1 MVGGS
6 IHMQNRRSI
15 AEQVR
20 EARKKLGWTQSELA
34 ARCRLDIRTI
44 QRIESGEVSPRSFTL
59 RLINEALGKELVLH
73 SGEATD
79 EREQDQFRR
88 TFRRRRRIRL
98 ILAASAMAIMAAALV
113 LLLTDIPRIY
123 WAPFVYGFMFMI
135 LFGIGLTWRCPSCNA
150 ILGDVFNTRYCS
162 KCGLHFYP

>member
-1 MVGGS
+1 M
-6 IHMQNRRSI
+6 HNRRSI

-20 EARKKLGWTQSELA
+20 EARKRRGWTQSELA

-59 RLINEALGKELVLH
+59 RLINEALGNELVIQ
-73 SGEATD
+73 SGDAAD
-79 EREQDQFRR
+79 ERELDHYRMIFRKR
-88 TFRRRRRIRL
+88 KRIRL
-98 ILAASAMAIMAAALV
+98 ILAASAMTIMAVALV
-113 LLLTDIPRIY
+113 LLLTDIPRRY
-123 WAPFVYGFMFMI
+123 WAPLVYGFMFMI